1 MTRKSSSG
9 GGTSG
14 ELCGTALGQVGL
26 LLDPKVEQWRWDEL
40 GAVWHS
46 VGASGAAAWSET
58 RVVEVGHDES
68 CVA

>member
-1 MTRKSSSG
+1 
-9 GGTSG
+9 
-14 ELCGTALGQVGL
+14 LGQVGL